1 MHFTSSQLTL
11 LQLLGDGECHSGSE
25 LGIALGITRSAIWKQ
40 INHLIES
47 GIPVKRIRHQGY
59 QLPNQL
65 ILLNKQKIA
74 KHLAAAQRTTPFKLH
89 LFTSIDSTNRY
100 LKDLPLAHSVDICCA
115 EIQTQ
120 GRGRFGRHWHSPF
133 GENIYCS
140 SRWDLNY
147 DLTKLSGLSLV
158 TSLAIVATLN
168 ELDISSNIKI
178 KWPNDI
184 LWANK
189 KLCGSLIEILAESNG
204 NVQVIIGI
212 GLNVNSDTKNHP
224 LPDKPWCSL
233 YEITQKHFDRNF
245 LIAKLM
251 TNLETYLIKFIHHD
265 LNYFMDEWSKSDYLF
280 GKNIQVTQSA
290 NTFSGLACGINEV
303 GQLILQDESGLKHFL
318 SSGDTS
324 LHQKS

>member
-1 MHFTSSQLTL
+1 MHLTHSQLTL
-11 LQLLGDGECHSGSE
+11 LELLGDGECHSGSE
-25 LGIALGITRSAIWKQ
+25 LGAALGITRSAIWKQ

-47 GIPVKRIRHQGY
+47 GIPIKRMRHQGY

-65 ILLNKQKIA
+65 ILLNKKKITEYLIA
-74 KHLAAAQRTTPFKLH
+74 EKCISPFKLH
-89 LFTSIDSTNRY
+89 LFTTIDSTNRY
-100 LKDLPLAHSVDICCA
+100 LKDLPLSNSVDICCA

-140 SRWDLNY
+140 SRWNLNY
-147 DLTKLSGLSLV
+147 DLAKLSGLSLV

-168 ELDISSNIKI
+168 ELDLSSNIKI

-184 LWANK
+184 LWDNK

-204 NVQVIIGI
+204 NVQVIIGV
-212 GLNVNSDTKNHP
+212 GLNVNTDTQNSP

-233 YEITQKHFDRNF
+233 YEMTQKHFDRNV
-245 LIAKLM
+245 LIAKLI
-251 TNLETYLIKFIHHD
+251 THLEYYLIKFIHHD
-265 LNYFMDEWSKSDYLF
+265 LNFFMDEWSKSDYLF
-280 GKNIQVTQSA
+280 GKKIKVTQSS
-290 NTFSGLACGINEV
+290 NTLSGLACGINDS
-303 GQLILQDESGLKHFL
+303 GQLIVEDDDGIKHFL

-324 LHQKS
+324 LHDS